1 MQREKERERYI
12 PTRSAGTFPLPN
24 LPVGTLPLKSFPYG
38 AKLHLTTLFRWLLLP
53 VSTIESPKAITAGT
67 EIFCGSLKTA
77 LVLQKRTKAMR
88 LNNTIAEE
96 EKEDKLKRNCI
107 FFFLLD
113 ESLLFGY

>member
-67 EIFCGSLKTA
+67 EIFCGSLITA

-107 FFFLLD
+107 FFFFLAR
-113 ESLLFGY
+113 